1 MGMRRVSVTG
11 STLSGCIEIPS
22 SKSMSHRHLLCAALS
37 EGISTIHKVQTS
49 EDVEATLRAV
59 KVLGAQVVREGTT
72 VHIKGAKIDI
82 KDEKAQ
88 IKGETSAHF
97 QRGEKS
103 TQSYHFHCGE
113 SGSTLRFT
121 IPIGMLLSG
130 EKRFEGEGGLPKR
143 PLTEYLRNF
152 DQLGMTYDYN
162 KALPLVTSDT
172 LKSGTYRL
180 TGGESSQYL
189 SGLMMALPLL
199 REDSQIVIEGHL
211 ESEDYVALTLEVL
224 ENHGINI
231 VKTDE
236 KTYSVKGLQSFKP
249 ETSTVEGDY
258 SQAAFFI
265 VAGLI
270 GSERVTCSNLKRGSQ
285 QADRRILET
294 VEAMGGKIERVEE
307 GVVVHPS
314 KTKGTIIDARQCPD
328 IIPILAVLA
337 SVSQGRTEIVNGGRL
352 RIKESD
358 RIKST
363 VSLLENLGADVWETE
378 NGMVIEG
385 KEQLLGGFVEGCGDH
400 RIVMAAS
407 VAALRCD
414 HPVVIEGGEAINK
427 SYPKFFADFAQL
439 GGQVHGECTG
449 NRVHGET
456 VGGQSHLEQLGGQGH
471 GKL

>member
-1 MGMRRVSVTG
+1 MGMRRVSVTA
-11 STLSGCIEIPS
+11 STLSGHIEIPS
-22 SKSMSHRHLLCAALS
+22 SKSMSHRHLLCGALS

-49 EDVEATLRAV
+49 EDVEATIRVV

-72 VHIKGAKIDI
+72 VYIKGATMDM
-82 KDEKAQ
+82 
-88 IKGETSAHF
+88 KGENSKPF
-97 QRGEKS
+97 QEREKS
-103 TQSYHFHCGE
+103 SQTYQFHCGE
-113 SGSTLRFT
+113 SGSTLRFA
-121 IPIGMLLSG
+121 IPIAMLLSG

-143 PLTEYLRNF
+143 PLKEYLRNF
-152 DQLGMTYDYN
+152 DQLGMAYTYE
-162 KALPLVTSDT
+162 KQLPLVTSDT
-172 LKSGTYRL
+172 LKSGTYNL

-199 REDSQIVIEGHL
+199 KEDSQIVIEGHL

-224 ENHGINI
+224 ENHGINMS
-231 VKTDE
+231 KTDE
-236 KTYSVKGLQSFKP
+236 KTYRVKGCQTYKP
-249 ETSTVEGDY
+249 QVSTVEGDY

-270 GSERVTCSNLKRGSQ
+270 GKEKVTCLNLKKDSR
-285 QADRRILET
+285 QADRRILEI
-294 VEAMGGKIERVEE
+294 VEAMGGKIEKVEE
-307 GVVVHPS
+307 GVIVHPS

-337 SVSQGRTEIVNGGRL
+337 SVSQGRTEIVNGARL

-363 VSLLENLGADVWETE
+363 VSLLESIGAEVRETE

-400 RIVMAAS
+400 RIVMAAA
-407 VAALRCD
+407 VAAIRCE
-414 HPVVIEGGEAINK
+414 HPVVIEGGEAVNK
-427 SYPKFFADFAQL
+427 SYPKFFEDFAQL
-439 GGQVHGECTG
+439 GGHV
-449 NRVHGET
+449 
-456 VGGQSHLEQLGGQGH
+456 H